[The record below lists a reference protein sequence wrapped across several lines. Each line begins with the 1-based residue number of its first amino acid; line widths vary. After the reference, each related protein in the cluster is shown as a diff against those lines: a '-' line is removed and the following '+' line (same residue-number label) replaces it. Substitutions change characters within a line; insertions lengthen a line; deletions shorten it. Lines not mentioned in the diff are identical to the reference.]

1 MTSESNNA
9 PRLRYQLI
17 AATFARMVVN
27 TAHRMFY
34 PFLPAL
40 SRGLGVP
47 PETLRFILSVR
58 GAFGMSAPL
67 FGPIGDRFGRRNAML
82 IGLAV
87 FCAAL
92 TLVAIFPNL
101 WTLFVAILLIIA
113 CKFIFDPALQ
123 AYLSERTPYSQRG
136 LVIGLA
142 ELGWSGAFLLG
153 VPLVGFLIERGG
165 WRAAFLPLTVL
176 ALMGGMWIAFAIP
189 ADAPPTHHAKA
200 NGLSQ
205 SLAVLRN
212 PIVLAALTVSLL
224 ISAANESLNV
234 VYGDWLEQSFALS
247 VAQLGLTTMVVGI
260 SELIGEGGVAV
271 LSDRLGKR
279 QTLALGL
286 AISAASYFVLP
297 FVSGKLEWAMAGV
310 FAVYLAFEFAIVA
323 SLPLISELLP
333 ESRNA
338 VMSTTI
344 AFHAAGRMIG
354 ALVGGFLFRYG
365 FVWNGVAAGLMT
377 LVGIPLILWV
387 VRERR

>member
-17 AATFARMVVN
+17 AATFARMVIN

-47 PETLRFILSVR
+47 PETLRYILSLR
-58 GAFGMSAPL
+58 GAFGISAPL
-67 FGPIGDRFGRRNAML
+67 FGPVGERLGRRNAML
-82 IGLAV
+82 VGLAV
-87 FCAAL
+87 FCAGL

-101 WTLFVAILLIIA
+101 WTLFAATLLIIV

-153 VPLVGFLIERGG
+153 VPLAGFLIERGG
-165 WRAAFLPLTVL
+165 WRAPFLPVTGL
-176 ALMGGMWIAFAIP
+176 ALMAGVWLAFVIP
-189 ADAPPTHHAKA
+189 ANAPLAPHAKA
-200 NGLSQ
+200 NGFSQ

-234 VYGDWLEQSFALS
+234 VYGDWLEKSFALS
-247 VAQLGLTTMVVGI
+247 VAQLGLTTTVVGI

-286 AISAASYFVLP
+286 AVSAASYFALP

-344 AFHAAGRMIG
+344 AFHSAGRMIG
-354 ALVGGFLFRYG
+354 ALAGGVLFRYG
-365 FVWNGVAAGLMT
+365 FMWNGIAAGLMT
-377 LVGIPLILWV
+377 IAGIPLILWV
-387 VRERR
+387 VRERK